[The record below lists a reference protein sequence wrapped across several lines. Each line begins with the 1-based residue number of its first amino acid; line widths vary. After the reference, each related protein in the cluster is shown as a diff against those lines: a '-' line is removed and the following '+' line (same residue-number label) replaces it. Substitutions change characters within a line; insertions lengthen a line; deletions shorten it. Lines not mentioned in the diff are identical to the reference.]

1 MGSSMIHAMRAAS
14 TPGPIMLPSV
24 FRGSSYVCSFG
35 GMPTGRSR
43 TLAYGLIVKG
53 SVLTAHEVLAKPDG
67 SATRLFLPV
76 GSK

>member
-1 MGSSMIHAMRAAS
+1 
-14 TPGPIMLPSV
+14 
-24 FRGSSYVCSFG
+24 
-35 GMPTGRSR
+35 MPTGRSR